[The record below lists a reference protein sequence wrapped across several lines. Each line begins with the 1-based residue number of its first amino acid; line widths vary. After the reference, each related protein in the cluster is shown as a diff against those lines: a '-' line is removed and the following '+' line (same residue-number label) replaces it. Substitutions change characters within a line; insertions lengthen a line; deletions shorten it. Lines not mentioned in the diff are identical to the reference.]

1 MIVPLSSIKDYGSE
15 VQIEP
20 RTTSNFTRKLCSL
33 DNFLKKRV
41 KYSALRSRKGL
52 DQRIT
57 SFISFLIYCNLVDL
71 VSAMFKGTT

>member
-41 KYSALRSRKGL
+41 KYSDATKQKGFRSAN
-52 DQRIT
+52 
-57 SFISFLIYCNLVDL
+57 Y
-71 VSAMFKGTT
+71 

>member
-15 VQIEP
+15 VKIEP

-41 KYSALRSRKGL
+41 KYSDATKQKGFRSAN
-52 DQRIT
+52 
-57 SFISFLIYCNLVDL
+57 Y
-71 VSAMFKGTT
+71 